1 MAHAGSGFVNVS
13 SRSSEATSTPTQS
26 ILRWVRRVAI
36 GWGLVEA
43 STLAVAGLSVAA
55 GLPAIVVAFNVQ
67 LASLVAG
74 LVVLVRMIRQGRR
87 EAKGNGH
94 ETNAARAG
102 DSREGGPECAV

>member
-1 MAHAGSGFVNVS
+1 MTGAVAKAWHVS
-13 SRSSEATSTPTQS
+13 SRSNKATTTPTQS

-43 STLAVAGLSVAA
+43 STLAVAGLSVGA
-55 GLPAIVVAFNVQ
+55 GLPAIVVVFNVQ

-102 DSREGGPECAV
+102 NSREGGPQCAI